1 MLKVE
6 NISKIYRM
14 GDNEVRALQNVSLEI
29 EAGDFVAI
37 MGPSGSGKS
46 TLMNVLGLLDT
57 PDTGSYQLNGRDVS
71 RLSESELAL
80 LRRKTIGF
88 VFQQFH
94 LLPRTTAL
102 DNVAL
107 PLFYSSPGGSCE
119 YASQLLDQVGLGQR
133 KMHKTNEL
141 SGGQQQRVA
150 IARALVNKPQIIFAD
165 EPTGNLDSASEKE
178 IIAILKEL
186 NEQGIT
192 IVMVTHEDE
201 IGNQAK
207 RRIRMR
213 DGKIYSDERLAPIT
227 ARKLPPQED
236 KTEDASFRSYLPM
249 AAGLIKQGLRTLSVN
264 WIRTSLSV
272 LGVLIGVGAVITML
286 AIGSGAQKEIERQLS
301 SLGSNLLILRPGA
314 ARVGGVRQES
324 GATRLKAEDS
334 QALTENFP
342 IIKSASAVLSGRAQ
356 VQYRNKNWNTQVTG
370 AEPSYME
377 LRSLTPTQGR
387 FFSETENR
395 GRAMAALIGTTIVKE
410 LFGDQNP
417 IGEMLKINKLNF
429 LVIGVLPSK
438 GMAGP
443 RDQDDTIIVP
453 VQTAMRRLFG
463 RDYVDSIEM
472 EIMPGT
478 NLKQAE
484 RDITNFMLA
493 RYRIPPTRA
502 DEAFQIRNMAELQE
516 ALSSSSRT
524 MSSLLAAIAAISLLV
539 GGIGI
544 MNIMLV
550 SVTERTRE
558 IGLRKAIGA
567 RPRDIL
573 LQFMTESVLMTLAG
587 GLTGIFLGWIA
598 TLAVSYFLGWATSLE
613 LSSILLA
620 FFFSGSIGMIFGI
633 YPARR
638 AASLNPIQALRHD

>member
-6 NISKIYRM
+6 NISKVYRM
-14 GDNEVRALQNVSLEI
+14 GDNEVYALQNVSLEI

-57 PDTGSYQLNGRDVS
+57 PDSGSYWLNGRNVS
-71 RLSESELAL
+71 RLNESELAL
-80 LRRKTIGF
+80 LRRQTIGF

-107 PLFYSSPGGSCE
+107 PLFYSSPGGSRE
-119 YASQLLDQVGLGQR
+119 YASRLLDKVGLGKR
-133 KMHKTNEL
+133 KLHKTNEL

-150 IARALVNKPQIIFAD
+150 IARALVNRPQIIFAD
-165 EPTGNLDSASEKE
+165 EPTGNLDSTSEKE
-178 IIAILKEL
+178 IMTILKDL
-186 NEQGIT
+186 NDQGIT

-201 IGNQAK
+201 IGGQAK

-213 DGKIYSDERLAPIT
+213 DGKIHLDERLAPIT
-227 ARKLPPQED
+227 PRKLPPP
-236 KTEDASFRSYLPM
+236 KTKKEAPANSFIPM
-249 AAGLIKQGLRTLSVN
+249 VTGLIKQGLRTLSAN

-286 AIGSGAQKEIERQLS
+286 AIGSGARKEIEKQLS

-324 GATRLKAEDS
+324 GITRLRPEDS
-334 QALTENFP
+334 RILLENFP
-342 IIKSASAVLSGRAQ
+342 IIKNASATISSRAQ
-356 VQYRNKNWNTQVTG
+356 VQFGNKNWNTQVTG
-370 AEPSYME
+370 TEPSYVD
-377 LRSLTPTQGR
+377 LRSLTPTRGR
-387 FFSETENR
+387 FFSESENR
-395 GRAMAALIGTTIVKE
+395 GRAMIALIGPTIVRE
-410 LFGDQNP
+410 LFGDLNP
-417 IGEMLKINKLNF
+417 VGEMIKINKLNF
-429 LVIGVLPSK
+429 QVIGVLPSK
-438 GMAGP
+438 GSAGP
-443 RDQDDTIIVP
+443 RDQDDTIVIP
-453 VQTAMRRLFG
+453 LQTAMRRLFG
-463 RDYVDSIEM
+463 KDYVDTIEM
-472 EIMPGT
+472 EIVPDAD
-478 NLKQAE
+478 LSRAE
-484 RDITNFMLA
+484 TEIKSFMIS
-493 RYRIPPTRA
+493 RHRVPSTRA
-502 DEAFQIRNMAELQE
+502 DEAFQIWNMTELQE

-587 GLTGIFLGWIA
+587 GLTGILLGWVA
-598 TLAVSYFLGWATSLE
+598 TFAVSKILGWATSLE
-613 LSSILLA
+613 ISSVLLA

>member
-6 NISKIYRM
+6 NISKVYRM
-14 GDNEVRALQNVSLEI
+14 GDNEVYALRDVSLEI

-57 PDTGSYQLNGRDVS
+57 PDSGSYWLNGRDVS

-107 PLFYSSPGGSCE
+107 PLFYSSPGGSRE
-119 YASQLLDQVGLGQR
+119 YASQLLDQVGLGHR
-133 KMHKTNEL
+133 KFHKTNEL

-150 IARALVNKPQIIFAD
+150 IARALVNRPQIIFAD
-165 EPTGNLDSASEKE
+165 EPTGNLDSASEQE
-178 IIAILKEL
+178 ILAILKKL
-186 NEQGIT
+186 NDQGIT
-192 IVMVTHEDE
+192 IVMVTHEEE
-201 IGNQAK
+201 IGSLAK

-213 DGKIYSDERLAPIT
+213 DGKVHSDERLAPIT
-227 ARKLPPQED
+227 AKKFPSAIENQATASSSILPVI
-236 KTEDASFRSYLPM
+236 T
-249 AAGLIKQGLRTLSVN
+249 GLIQQGLRTLGAN

-272 LGVLIGVGAVITML
+272 LGVLIGVAAVITML
-286 AIGSGAQKEIERQLS
+286 AIGSGARKEIERQLS

-314 ARVGGVRQES
+314 GRMGAVRQES
-324 GATRLKAEDS
+324 GMTRLRAEDS
-334 QALTENFP
+334 RILLENFP
-342 IIKSASAVLSGRAQ
+342 IIKNASATISERAQ
-356 VQYRNKNWNTQVTG
+356 VQYGNKNWNTQVSG
-370 AEPSYME
+370 VEPSYVD
-377 LRSLTPTQGR
+377 LRSLAPTRGR

-395 GRAMAALIGTTIVKE
+395 SRAMVALIGTTIVKE

-417 IGEMLKINKLNF
+417 IGEMIKINKLNF
-429 LVIGVLPSK
+429 QVIGILPSK

-443 RDQDDTIIVP
+443 RDQDDTIIIP

-463 RDYVDSIEM
+463 KDYVESIEM
-472 EIMPGT
+472 EIISGADLSRAEV
-478 NLKQAE
+478 NIKQ
-484 RDITNFMLA
+484 FMVT
-493 RYRIPPTRA
+493 RHRVPVTRA
-502 DEAFQIRNMAELQE
+502 EEAFQIRNMAELQE

-567 RPRDIL
+567 RPSDIL

-587 GLTGIFLGWIA
+587 GLTGVLLGWIA
-598 TLAVSYFLGWATSLE
+598 TLAVSGLLGWATSLDPT
-613 LSSILLA
+613 SVLLA